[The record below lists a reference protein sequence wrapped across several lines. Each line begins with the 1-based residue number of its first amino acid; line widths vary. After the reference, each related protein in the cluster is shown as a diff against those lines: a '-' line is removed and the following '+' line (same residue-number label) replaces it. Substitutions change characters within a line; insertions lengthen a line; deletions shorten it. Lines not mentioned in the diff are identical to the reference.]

1 MSDASILIDKVR
13 LVTPAGVS
21 EDSWILVDGDKILET
36 GRARRPDSG
45 QVIDGG
51 GLLAMPGFIDLHSDA
66 LEGETQPRPGVF
78 LETELGF
85 FSLEAKLVCHGVT
98 TMYHSLSFHDH
109 SFKMRTSEVV
119 QNVIRCID
127 VLKKDSIIRHRVHAR
142 YEISETVAESVI
154 SDLIAEGLVHMV
166 SLMNHSPGQG
176 QYADMEK
183 YRNNLCK
190 TRGFGPAEADQWIRE
205 RQARMRNPE
214 IPATMKRLADKVLAA
229 GIPLASHDD
238 DSPEKIARMLAYGV
252 RISEFPI
259 DLPTARAAREAGMHI
274 VVGAPNIVRGAS
286 NSGNMRAIDA
296 ILAGDAD
303 ILCSDYVPPAI
314 LHAVFKL
321 KAEHGMP
328 LQEASAMASLNPARA
343 VGLGELTGSIENG
356 KQADIILVDDSTG
369 VPRVLFVMTMG
380 QPVLTKGRRFS
391 FAASAIKEAE
401 NAR

>member
-1 MSDASILIDKVR
+1 MTLIDKVR
-13 LVTPAGVS
+13 LVTPAGIQ
-21 EDSWILVDGDKILET
+21 DDAWIRSG
-36 GRARRPDSG
+36 GRVHPRDRLGSSTRNKPDDRRRWPFG
-45 QVIDGG
+45 HAGIY
-51 GLLAMPGFIDLHSDA
+51 IDLHSDA

-127 VLKKDSIIRHRVHAR
+127 VLKKDSIIHHRVHAR
-142 YEISETVAESVI
+142 YEVSETPAESVI
-154 SDLIAEGLVHMV
+154 SDLIDEGLVHMV

-176 QYADMEK
+176 QYVDMEK
-183 YRNNLCK
+183 YRNDLYK

-205 RQARMRNPE
+205 RQARMQNPE

-238 DSPEKIARMLAYGV
+238 DSSAKIERMRSYGV
-252 RISEFPI
+252 GISEFPI
-259 DLPTARAAREAGMHI
+259 DLLTAKAAREAGMHI

-296 ILAGDAD
+296 ILAGAAD

-321 KAEHGMP
+321 HTEYGMP
-328 LQEASAMASLNPARA
+328 LHEASAMASLNPARA

-391 FAASAIKEAE
+391 FAASASKEAE
-401 NAR
+401 HAR

>member
-1 MSDASILIDKVR
+1 MTLIDKVR
-13 LVTPAGVS
+13 LVTPAGIQ
-21 EDSWILVDGDKILET
+21 DDAWILVEGESILET
-36 GRARRPDSG
+36 GSGPRPEIS
-45 QVIDGG
+45 QMIDGG

-127 VLKKDSIIRHRVHAR
+127 VLKKDSIIHHRVHAR
-142 YEISETVAESVI
+142 YEVSETPAESVI
-154 SDLIAEGLVHMV
+154 SDLIDEGLVHMV

-176 QYADMEK
+176 QYVDMEK
-183 YRNNLCK
+183 YRNDLYK

-205 RQARMRNPE
+205 RQARMQNPE

-238 DSPEKIARMLAYGV
+238 DSAAKIERMRSYGV
-252 RISEFPI
+252 GISEFPI
-259 DLPTARAAREAGMHI
+259 DLLTAKAAREAGMHI

-296 ILAGDAD
+296 ILAGAAD

-321 KAEHGMP
+321 HTEYGMP
-328 LQEASAMASLNPARA
+328 LHEASAMASLNPARA

-391 FAASAIKEAE
+391 FAASASKEAE
-401 NAR
+401 HAR

>member
-1 MSDASILIDKVR
+1 MTLIDKVR
-13 LVTPAGVS
+13 LVTPAGIQ
-21 EDSWILVDGDKILET
+21 DDAWILVEGESILET
-36 GRARRPDSG
+36 GSGPRPEIS
-45 QVIDGG
+45 QMIDGG

-127 VLKKDSIIRHRVHAR
+127 VLKKDSIIHHRVHAR
-142 YEISETVAESVI
+142 YEVSETPAESVI
-154 SDLIAEGLVHMV
+154 SDLIDEGLVHMV

-176 QYADMEK
+176 QYVDMEK
-183 YRNNLCK
+183 YRNDLYK

-205 RQARMRNPE
+205 RQARMQNPE

-238 DSPEKIARMLAYGV
+238 DSSAKIERMRSYGV
-252 RISEFPI
+252 GISEFPI
-259 DLPTARAAREAGMHI
+259 DLLTAKAAREAGMHI

-296 ILAGDAD
+296 ILAGAAD

-321 KAEHGMP
+321 HTEYGMP
-328 LQEASAMASLNPARA
+328 LHEASAMASLNPARA

-391 FAASAIKEAE
+391 FAASASKEAE
-401 NAR
+401 HAR